1 MTQFLSQNKCQTT
14 FEDKTNIAADTWK
27 GDLSRSRS
35 LAVVTGNC
43 FTKHNCWS
51 IINYKMN
58 SQSDDINGFFKWRK
72 SIIDESIGNRNRNE
86 NLKVK
91 KPSENKNII
100 IGIFSYFKMSW

>member
-1 MTQFLSQNKCQTT
+1 
-14 FEDKTNIAADTWK
+14 
-27 GDLSRSRS
+27 
-35 LAVVTGNC
+35 
-43 FTKHNCWS
+43 
-51 IINYKMN
+51 MN

-100 IGIFSYFKMSW
+100 IGIFSYFKMS